1 MFSSYDIRVRVEEE
15 MSLSEFV
22 MIKRHGFWAA
32 AYSLESQ
39 LNSRKC
45 FWNILFF
52 NCKFN
57 LKKIRCWKVL
67 YHFQSE
73 NPGLAGDLNWSL
85 IKIWFQ
91 LSMIFFYRFEMNK
104 LFWTFNI
111 FLAAKLFKTIP
122 AFIWTFKR
130 CNRSTHRERKT
141 IIIILPLIDIYRLDH
156 DRGIQ
161 PKRNAKSCFWSC
173 S

>member
-73 NPGLAGDLNWSL
+73 KPGLAGDLNWSL

-111 FLAAKLFKTIP
+111 FLAAKLFKTIFLHSFELLNG
-122 AFIWTFKR
+122 AIEAHTERGKQLLLFYLWSTFI
-130 CNRSTHRERKT
+130 
-141 IIIILPLIDIYRLDH
+141 D
-156 DRGIQ
+156 
-161 PKRNAKSCFWSC
+161 
-173 S
+173 